1 MLKKGT
7 FEYLGFSKI
16 DSPMVFEENM
26 YSSSSSSARRF
37 QDSRISDS
45 TSRARAASN
54 DVRKKYFQNF
64 KFSKT
69 VSPMVFEFILIKRK
83 YKDYSS
89 SASRI

>member
-1 MLKKGT
+1 MIRHKDDELYPIMSKKGT

-45 TSRARAASN
+45 ASRARAASN
-54 DVRKKYFQNF
+54 DVRKSPFRNF
-64 KFSKT
+64 AFSKM
-69 VSPMVFEFILIKRK
+69 VGPMVSNLF
-83 YKDYSS
+83 
-89 SASRI
+89 